1 MTLTA
6 TAADAWRHLDWEAVA
21 AESLRHFQAL
31 LRLDTTN
38 PPGKEIAAARYLAD
52 VLEAEGIAYDWVEPA
67 PGRVSLIARLQGGGE
82 PGLLLSS
89 HTDVVPH
96 EPQHWRHG
104 AFDARIE
111 DGMIWGRGA
120 VDMKHMTA
128 YSLMTL
134 LLLHRLQVP
143 LNRDVVLAAF
153 ADEEAGCWLG
163 SRWIVAH
170 RPELLQAG
178 YALNEVG
185 GFTLHLDK
193 GRIYPIQVAERGFA
207 EVKMTAR
214 GTPGHGS
221 LPTGNH
227 AVARLAKAIDRLHHT
242 LLPLHETPIAAR
254 FIREVAAGQAFPKNL
269 ILQGALIPAFSDFVL
284 QKLVPEEKAKV
295 FRAILHNTA
304 NPTLLQAGQKINVV
318 PSEAVCWLDCRIVPG
333 STPEQ
338 LLRELQAVVGPD
350 IELAIDRSFLP
361 TTTATDTPLFAAIEA
376 IIPEF
381 DPGARAVPYM
391 VSGFTD
397 AGALSDLGIRT
408 YGFTPLKLPAGLEF
422 PNLFHG
428 HDERVPVSAFSW
440 GTRVLAEL
448 VYRFCTT

>member
-1 MTLTA
+1 MTG
-6 TAADAWRHLDWEAVA
+6 AAAEAWRSLDWEAVA
-21 AESLRHFQAL
+21 DESLTHFRAL

-38 PPGKEIAAARYLAD
+38 PPGKEIAVAHYLAD
-52 VLEAEGIAYDWVEPA
+52 VLKGEGIPYDWVEPE
-67 PGRVSLIARLQGGGE
+67 PGRVSLIARLGGGGE
-82 PGLLLSS
+82 PGLILSS

-96 EPQHWRHG
+96 EPAHWQHG
-104 AFDARIE
+104 AFSAHIE
-111 DGMIWGRGA
+111 GDMLWGRGA

-128 YSLMTL
+128 YSLMTV

-170 RPELLQAG
+170 RPELLTAG
-178 YALNEVG
+178 FALNEVG

-221 LPTGNH
+221 LPTGDH
-227 AVARLAKAIDRLHHT
+227 AVARLAKAIDTIHRT
-242 LLPLHETPIAAR
+242 LLPLHETPVAAR
-254 FIREVAAGQAFPKNL
+254 FIKEVAAGMAFPKNL
-269 ILQGALIPAFSDFVL
+269 VLQGALIPAFSDFVL

-304 NPTLLQAGQKINVV
+304 NPTMLSAGQKINVV
-318 PSEAVCWLDCRIVPG
+318 PSVADCWLDCRIVPG

-338 LLRELQAVVGPD
+338 MLRELQAVVGPD
-350 IELAIDRSFLP
+350 IDLTVERSFLP

-376 IIPEF
+376 IIPAF

-408 YGFTPLKLPAGLEF
+408 YGFTPLRLPAGLSF
-422 PNLFHG
+422 PDLFHG
-428 HDERVPVSAFSW
+428 HDERVPVSAFRW
-440 GTRVLAEL
+440 GTRVMAEL
-448 VYRFCTT
+448 VYRFCTQ